1 MSAAGERPRVEDT
14 LRRIDDL
21 VTGLGH
27 IADPAARDS
36 ARELLEAILDL
47 HGLALARIMAA
58 VATTEEGSDLLARF
72 AQDEQI
78 KAVLLLHGLH
88 PEDPETRLRRAL
100 ALLRPRLDEAGIAV
114 RLGRVTA
121 KGASVQISGDPDGAE
136 QLRQEIEEAMVNAAP
151 DLDEIAID
159 WPDVNVEQNNAGAA
173 VPLSQWG
180 RG

>member
-1 MSAAGERPRVEDT
+1 VSAAEDRPRVEDT

-27 IADPAARDS
+27 IADAAARES
-36 ARELLEAILDL
+36 ARELLAAILDL

-58 VATTEEGSDLLARF
+58 VATTKDGRDLLARF

-78 KAVLLLHGLH
+78 KAVLLLYGLH

-100 ALLRPRLDEAGIAV
+100 AILQPRIDEAGIAV
-114 RLGRVTA
+114 RIGRVTA
-121 KGASVQISGDPDGAE
+121 KGASVRISGDPAGADR
-136 QLRQEIEEAMVNAAP
+136 LRHEIEEAIVNAVP

-159 WPDVNVEQNNAGAA
+159 WEDAKDVQNNADAA
-173 VPLSQWG
+173 LTTG
-180 RG
+180 

>member
-1 MSAAGERPRVEDT
+1 VSAAEDRPRVEDT

-27 IADPAARDS
+27 IADAAARES
-36 ARELLEAILDL
+36 ARALLAAILDL

-58 VATTEEGSDLLARF
+58 VATTKDGRDLLARF

-78 KAVLLLHGLH
+78 KAVLLLYGLH

-100 ALLRPRLDEAGIAV
+100 AILQPRIDEAGIAV
-114 RLGRVTA
+114 RIGRVTA
-121 KGASVQISGDPDGAE
+121 KGASVRISGDPAGADR
-136 QLRQEIEEAMVNAAP
+136 LRHEIEEAIVNAVP

-159 WPDVNVEQNNAGAA
+159 WEDAKDVQNNADAA
-173 VPLSQWG
+173 LTTG
-180 RG
+180 

>member
-1 MSAAGERPRVEDT
+1 VSAVEDRPRVEDT

-27 IADPAARDS
+27 IADPAARES
-36 ARELLEAILDL
+36 ARELLAAILDL

-58 VATTEEGSDLLARF
+58 VATAADGKDLFAQF

-78 KAVLLLHGLH
+78 KAVLLLYGLH

-100 ALLRPRLDEAGIAV
+100 AILQPRIDEAGISV
-114 RLGRVTA
+114 RIGRVTA
-121 KGASVQISGDPDGAE
+121 KGASVRISGDPAGADR
-136 QLRQEIEEAMVNAAP
+136 LRQEIEEAIVNAVP

-159 WPDVNVEQNNAGAA
+159 WEDAKNVQNNADAA
-173 VPLSQWG
+173 VPAG
-180 RG
+180 